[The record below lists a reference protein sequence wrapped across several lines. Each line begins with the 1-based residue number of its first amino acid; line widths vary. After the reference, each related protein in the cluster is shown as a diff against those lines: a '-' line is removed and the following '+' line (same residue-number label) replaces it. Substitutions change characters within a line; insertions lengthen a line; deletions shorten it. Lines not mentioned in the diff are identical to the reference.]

1 MQGEINKAERENERI
16 QIRAFWISNKQ
27 TPLVY
32 KYFKNKSFANKG
44 DMVFEIRDALA
55 TGVMLN
61 NLVPGLASFIGS
73 LGDKLTLEKVM
84 SFITLMTEHTEPS
97 KGLSNHEIEEIVNRL
112 HSKLSMDRQTDPAL
126 SQDDEH
132 LRRCTGNTSSSEGAD
147 SHKESFD
154 GGNSPYPKIAV
165 PVTNT
170 DKADYSHSFS
180 KNDIN
185 SENRTSH
192 SSEFGFRNVESVSG
206 NQIDSAPSQDASLK
220 RTIVRRNR
228 QPLNQLGNLSK

>member
-55 TGVMLN
+55 TGVMMN

-84 SFITLMTEHTEPS
+84 SFITLMTEHSEPS
-97 KGLSNHEIEEIVNRL
+97 KALSNHEIEEIVNRL
-112 HSKLSMDRQTDPAL
+112 HSKLSMDRQTRPAL
-126 SQDDEH
+126 TQVDEN
-132 LRRCTGNTSSSEGAD
+132 LRSGTGNTSSSEGTD
-147 SHKESFD
+147 SQKELFD
-154 GGNSPYPKIAV
+154 DGNSLIPKIAM

-170 DKADYSHSFS
+170 DKADCSHSFS
-180 KNDIN
+180 KNDIK
-185 SENRTSH
+185 SENRTGD
-192 SSEFGFRNVESVSG
+192 SSGFGYRNVESVSG
-206 NQIDSAPSQDASLK
+206 NQIDSASSQDASLK
-220 RTIVRRNR
+220 RTIVKRNR